1 MLQLDQFRG
10 DSLRIVATAVT
21 PVVMVS
27 ATAILIS
34 GVNARYISAS
44 DRVRTLARE
53 YREANTSSA
62 RRSNIRLQLVVFQR
76 RLRLVSWATRVLY
89 AAVGCFIAVALLIGL
104 SVSRQILARAT
115 LVIFLIGLL
124 LTASAIILQLLEL
137 QHSNQTIDLE
147 AADVL
152 NAPTLQYSN
161 LRNLQ
166 KYDFGPE

>member
-1 MLQLDQFRG
+1 
-10 DSLRIVATAVT
+10 
-21 PVVMVS
+21 
-27 ATAILIS
+27 
-34 GVNARYISAS
+34 
-44 DRVRTLARE
+44 
-53 YREANTSSA
+53 
-62 RRSNIRLQLVVFQR
+62 
-76 RLRLVSWATRVLY
+76 VLY

-152 NAPTLQYSN
+152 NAPKLQ
-161 LRNLQ
+161 
-166 KYDFGPE
+166 